1 MATSVNRNN
10 VEALLTPKNRF
21 RRVQIV
27 PLQQPIA
34 FVGVQAKP
42 NWLIH
47 VFVHCSALAH
57 VDVV

>member
-42 NWLIH
+42 N
-47 VFVHCSALAH
+47 
-57 VDVV
+57 